1 MDGEAESNWKK
12 VEADILM
19 CLLSFSKQR
28 TPLFFREKKS
38 PDSEDTGPFF
48 TEGHPKGFL
57 QAGPMPLSC

>member
-28 TPLFFREKKS
+28 TPLFFRGKN

-57 QAGPMPLSC
+57 QAGAMPFSC